1 MPNGSD
7 NVLNTPGLM
16 DPSTEFGSMMQHAM
30 KIKTAQM
37 DQDRKRF
44 ETWPLFLQ
52 NTMWM
57 QHEAGLALR
66 EIDPPAARLD
76 GARKIKEAGNE
87 HFRNKRYAS
96 AVEEYEAAVGAFRYA
111 KQLDPDW
118 KKKGIKDETID
129 LIDDCDKEGD
139 ADGKASINEF
149 LVACYNNLAA
159 CYLARAS
166 TGQPEPGYTI
176 ENDYTLSFK
185 RAPSALRSR
194 RAARRCTARARLSE
208 PMTAND
214 GDVDKAI
221 LDLAEAARLDPEDKA
236 VRTLLPWPRRGRA
249 EKKKEESEAYSGLFG
264 KAESKGGLYDEK
276 TLAGVAQR
284 QEAEERLQKARE
296 GNRTLEDC
304 ENEEKEAEAAIK
316 HLRARGSHADADSR
330 QKKLDEHRAH

>member
-1 MPNGSD
+1 M
-7 NVLNTPGLM
+7 
-16 DPSTEFGSMMQHAM
+16 
-30 KIKTAQM
+30 
-37 DQDRKRF
+37 
-44 ETWPLFLQ
+44 
-52 NTMWM
+52 
-57 QHEAGLALR
+57 ALR

-176 ENDYTLSFK
+176 ENDYTLCVQASTFGIEIS
-185 RAPSALRSR
+185 PSGKALYR
-194 RAARRCTARARLSE
+194 RARGLSE

-236 VRTLLPWPRRGRA
+236 VRTLLTRLRRGRR
-249 EKKKEESEAYSGLFG
+249 EE
-264 KAESKGGLYDEK
+264 KGGERGVLGALWQGGEQGRAVRRED
-276 TLAGVAQR
+276 ARRRRAAPGGGVACKR
-284 QEAEERLQKARE
+284 SRE
-296 GNRTLEDC
+296 GKPGPSRTVRTRRRRRRRRSSTCAL
-304 ENEEKEAEAAIK
+304 AAVT
-316 HLRARGSHADADSR
+316 RTPTACRRSWTSTART
-330 QKKLDEHRAH
+330 